1 MPVAGTWSRACFL
14 PAVLKGEMRI
24 ILFQEALDNRI
35 GARWEMSAVR
45 LKRIQQFI
53 RRMPSLSTTVAKVL
67 EICNNPAASA
77 NDLNRV
83 ISYDPVLTAQ
93 VLKLINS
100 AFYGLPNRIPSLV
113 RAIIMLG
120 INTVKNLVLASSVLA
135 ACKGLS
141 HTEEMTIND
150 FWAHSLCV
158 GVLSKIIATAR
169 NVPVGEREEYFVA
182 GLLHDLGKL
191 PLMACFP
198 EEYGRAISASKDAG
212 RPLVEAENENIG
224 INHCQVGVLIA
235 GKWNLGISMQDA
247 IMKHHMPATNEHTD
261 FMVKCI
267 GTANLLA
274 NHFQIGSAGDF
285 SVHPVLL
292 KNCLEGTGLSM
303 EALTELKLKMEGE
316 IEKASVFLQIADMG
330 AQS

>member
-1 MPVAGTWSRACFL
+1 MS
-14 PAVLKGEMRI
+14 
-24 ILFQEALDNRI
+24 EA
-35 GARWEMSAVR
+35 R

-120 INTVKNLVLASSVLA
+120 VNTVKNLVLASSVLA
-135 ACKGLS
+135 ACKGIS
-141 HTEEMTIND
+141 KTGKVTIND
-150 FWAHSLCV
+150 FWAHCLCV
-158 GVLSKIIATAR
+158 GILSKMIAATGHI
-169 NVPVGEREEYFVA
+169 PLSEHEEYFVA

-198 EEYGRAISASKDAG
+198 ELYSGAISCAKESGHRLIESEDM
-212 RPLVEAENENIG
+212 NIG
-224 INHCQVGVLIA
+224 MNHCQVGGLIA
-235 GKWNLGISMQDA
+235 DKWNLGASMQDA
-247 IMKHHMPATNEHTD
+247 IRKHHALEDIDSSN

-274 NHFQIGSAGDF
+274 NLFGMGTAGDY
-285 SVHPVLL
+285 SMNPMLL
-292 KNCLEGTGLSM
+292 KTCLESTGLSM
-303 EALTELKLKMEGE
+303 DALPGLKLKMESE
-316 IEKASVFLQIADMG
+316 IEKASVFLQIATMG
-330 AQS
+330 TQS

>member
-1 MPVAGTWSRACFL
+1 
-14 PAVLKGEMRI
+14 
-24 ILFQEALDNRI
+24 
-35 GARWEMSAVR
+35 
-45 LKRIQQFI
+45 
-53 RRMPSLSTTVAKVL
+53 MPSLSTTVAKVL

-135 ACKGLS
+135 ACKGIS
-141 HTEEMTIND
+141 KTGKMTIND
-150 FWAHSLCV
+150 FWAHCLCV
-158 GVLSKIIATAR
+158 GVLSKLIAAA
-169 NVPVGEREEYFVA
+169 VHIPLSEHEEYFVA

-198 EEYGRAISASKDAG
+198 ELYGNTVSGAKESGCPLIEYEDM
-212 RPLVEAENENIG
+212 NIG
-224 INHCQVGVLIA
+224 INHCQVGELIA
-235 GKWNLGISMQDA
+235 DKWNLGPSMRDA
-247 IMKHHMPATNEHTD
+247 IKKHHVLEGTESRD
-261 FMVKCI
+261 SVVKCI

-274 NHFQIGSAGDF
+274 NHFELGTAGDYF
-285 SVHPVLL
+285 ANPLILRS
-292 KNCLEGTGLSM
+292 CLEGLGLSM
-303 EALTELKLKMEGE
+303 ETLSGLKLKMENE

-330 AQS
+330 TRS

>member
-1 MPVAGTWSRACFL
+1 MS
-14 PAVLKGEMRI
+14 
-24 ILFQEALDNRI
+24 EA
-35 GARWEMSAVR
+35 R

-67 EICNNPAASA
+67 EICNNPVASA

-120 INTVKNLVLASSVLA
+120 INTVKNLVLASSVMA
-135 ACKGLS
+135 VCKGIS
-141 HTEEMTIND
+141 KTEKVTINA

-158 GVLSKIIATAR
+158 GVLSKMIADAEHI
-169 NVPVGEREEYFVA
+169 PLSEHEEYFVA

-191 PLMACFP
+191 PLMACCP
-198 EEYGRAISASKDAG
+198 ELYSGAISSAKESG
-212 RPLVEAENENIG
+212 CPLIESENVNIG
-224 INHCQVGVLIA
+224 INHCQIGGLIA
-235 GKWNLGISMQDA
+235 DKWNLWPAMQDA
-247 IMKHHMPATNEHTD
+247 IKKHHAFEDTD
-261 FMVKCI
+261 CGSFMVKCI
-267 GTANLLA
+267 ATANLLA
-274 NHFQIGSAGDF
+274 NFFKIGTAGDCYMNPMLIK
-285 SVHPVLL
+285 S
-292 KNCLEGTGLSM
+292 CLEGIGLST
-303 EALTELKLKMEGE
+303 EALSGLKLKMESE

-330 AQS
+330 TRS

>member
-1 MPVAGTWSRACFL
+1 MN
-14 PAVLKGEMRI
+14 E
-24 ILFQEALDNRI
+24 
-35 GARWEMSAVR
+35 VR

-135 ACKGLS
+135 ACRGMSDTGKA
-141 HTEEMTIND
+141 TIND
-150 FWAHSLCV
+150 FWAHCLGV
-158 GVLSKIIATAR
+158 GILSKMIASAGH
-169 NVPVGEREEYFVA
+169 VSLGELEEYFVA

-198 EEYGRAISASKDAG
+198 EQYGSAIAESKDSG
-212 RPLVEAENENIG
+212 RPLVEVESENIG
-224 INHCQVGVLIA
+224 INHCQVGGLIA
-235 GKWNLGISMQDA
+235 VKWNLGVSMQDA
-247 IMKHHMPATNEHTD
+247 IKKHHATAATEKAE
-261 FMVKCI
+261 FMVRCI
-267 GTANLLA
+267 EAANLLA
-274 NHFQIGSAGDF
+274 NYFRIG
-285 SVHPVLL
+285 
-292 KNCLEGTGLSM
+292 
-303 EALTELKLKMEGE
+303 
-316 IEKASVFLQIADMG
+316 
-330 AQS
+330 

>member
-1 MPVAGTWSRACFL
+1 
-14 PAVLKGEMRI
+14 
-24 ILFQEALDNRI
+24 
-35 GARWEMSAVR
+35 MSAVR
-45 LKRIQQFI
+45 VKQIQQFI
-53 RRMPSLSTTVAKVL
+53 MRMPSLSTTVAKVL

-135 ACKGLS
+135 VCKGLS
-141 HTEEMTIND
+141 HTEKTTIND
-150 FWAHSLCV
+150 FWAHCLCV
-158 GVLSKIIATAR
+158 GVLSKMIAAGGH
-169 NVPVGEREEYFVA
+169 VSLGEREEYFVA

-198 EEYGRAISASKDAG
+198 GQYDKAVSESKESG
-212 RPLVEAENENIG
+212 RPLFEAENETIG

-235 GKWNLGISMQDA
+235 GKWNLGVSMQDA
-247 IMKHHMPATNEHTD
+247 IKQHHMLETAQNTD

-267 GTANLLA
+267 GAANLLA
-274 NHFQIGSAGDF
+274 NHFQIGTAGDF
-285 SVHPVLL
+285 SVHPMLL
-292 KNCLEGTGLSM
+292 KNCLEGTGFSM
-303 EALTELKLKMEGE
+303 ETLPELKLKMEGE
-316 IEKASVFLQIADMG
+316 IEKASVFLQIADTG
-330 AQS
+330 TQS

>member
-1 MPVAGTWSRACFL
+1 M
-14 PAVLKGEMRI
+14 
-24 ILFQEALDNRI
+24 
-35 GARWEMSAVR
+35 VR
-45 LKRIQQFI
+45 LVRECVQVRMAESRIKQIQQFI

-135 ACKGLS
+135 ACKGIS
-141 HTEEMTIND
+141 NTGKVTIND
-150 FWAHSLCV
+150 FWAHCLGV
-158 GVLSKIIATAR
+158 GVLSKMIAAMDQ
-169 NVPVGEREEYFVA
+169 VPLSDHEEYFVA

-198 EEYGRAISASKDAG
+198 DLYRVAISSAKESD
-212 RPLVEAENENIG
+212 RPLVESEIANIG
-224 INHCQVGVLIA
+224 IDHCQVGGLIA
-235 GKWNLGISMQDA
+235 TKWNLGVSMQDA
-247 IMKHHMPATNEHTD
+247 IKKHHVLEGAEHLD
-261 FMVKCI
+261 FMVRCI
-267 GTANLLA
+267 GTANLLV
-274 NHFQIGSAGDF
+274 NHFEIGTAGDY
-285 SVHPVLL
+285 SVNPMLL
-292 KNCLEGTGLSM
+292 KNCLESMGLSM
-303 EALTELKLKMEGE
+303 DALSGLKLKMECE
-316 IEKASVFLQIADMG
+316 IEKASVFLQIAVTG
-330 AQS
+330 ARP